1 MKKII
6 FLGLIILL
14 ISAGGFFWWQKNQKD
29 VKELNKNL
37 PERIKVTKSF
47 LGKYKVIDKIDGYEF
62 KVPEEWGGLAEIEYT
77 PGRTEGGYS
86 GTSLSIE
93 GNKGAGRVA
102 AIDFYKSGGDIDSDL
117 KLWAESNFRTF
128 GLVGDFTQNRVGTF
142 DAVKTQEN
150 IHLGG
155 EYIYFFKEVGNRGVY
170 TITGPSED
178 FIREIIA
185 NGKW

>member
-6 FLGLIILL
+6 IPIVIILIL
-14 ISAGGFFWWQKNQKD
+14 AAGGFFWWQENQKD

-37 PERIKVTKSF
+37 PEGIRVAKSF
-47 LGKYKVIDKIDGYEF
+47 LGGYKVINKIDGYEF
-62 KVPEEWGGLAEIEYT
+62 KVPKEWAGLAGIEYT

-93 GNKGAGRVA
+93 GNKGVGRVV

-155 EYIYFFKEVGNRGVY
+155 EYIYFFKEVGKEGVY
-170 TITGPSED
+170 AITGPSED
-178 FIREIIA
+178 FIREIIT